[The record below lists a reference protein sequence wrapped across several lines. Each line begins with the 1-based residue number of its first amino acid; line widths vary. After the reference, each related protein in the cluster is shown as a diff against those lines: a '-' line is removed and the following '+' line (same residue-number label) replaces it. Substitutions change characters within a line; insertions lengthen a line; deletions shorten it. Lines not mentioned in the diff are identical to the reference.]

1 MNSNPG
7 SHLAD
12 LHNFATNTAN
22 IDELITLDISDIG
35 TGTRNLDMDLLANQ
49 NKVSSSP
56 KTPTVTASPYSSSG
70 PTFQIHSPPPQ
81 PQAQTPISNGI
92 EFVNIEDTQKK
103 ISFSSTDTGLKGI
116 DTIHINRSGDF
127 GAVNLDSIPLS
138 EPAGLGLGSGL
149 GSGLSSAPVV
159 ETTSMAPKL
168 SPEQEA
174 TEKTALLTKMRRLAT
189 KGVVGNAMNMTN
201 TLDEIKAE
209 YSRLVDSAG
218 LEKSIKFQR
227 NLLVTC
233 VTGMEF
239 LNQKF
244 NPVDVNLDGWSESV
258 NENQEDYDEIFEEL
272 YDKYKDRTK
281 VAPEIRL
288 LMTLGISASMCH
300 LTNTFF
306 KSKMPGMDDILKQNP
321 DLARQFASAAASQVG
336 PGFANFMSMGQK
348 PMQQQSQQQ
357 SMQEPQAFTGI
368 PDNGTWNPQE
378 ASAPPSPQAQTARR
392 EMRGPTGVEDILK
405 AFEQE
410 DRQSVGGQSSGFNP
424 PSRPELN
431 EDSQSIFTSTTMN
444 GSESAARKL
453 GRGGK
458 RKPTAAP
465 VGASINLIV

>member
-1 MNSNPG
+1 MNTNPG
-7 SHLAD
+7 GNLAD
-12 LHNFATNTAN
+12 LHNFATNSAN
-22 IDELITLDISDIG
+22 IDDLITLDISDIG
-35 TGTRNLDMDLLANQ
+35 NGTRNLDMDLLANQ
-49 NKVSSSP
+49 NKVSASP
-56 KTPTVTASPYSSSG
+56 KTPSVTANPYSSSG
-70 PTFQIHSPPPQ
+70 STFQIHSPPPQ
-81 PQAQTPISNGI
+81 APQTPISNGI

-103 ISFSSTDTGLKGI
+103 ISFSSADTGLKGI
-116 DTIHINRSGDF
+116 DSIHINRGGDF

-138 EPAGLGLGSGL
+138 EPISLASSSGLGLGT
-149 GSGLSSAPVV
+149 SS
-159 ETTSMAPKL
+159 ETTMAPKL

-189 KGVVGNAMNMTN
+189 KGVVGNSMNMTN

-348 PMQQQSQQQ
+348 PPMQQPQQQ
-357 SMQEPQAFTGI
+357 QQEPQAFTGI

-378 ASAPPSPQAQTARR
+378 ASSPPSPQAQTARR

-410 DRQSVGGQSSGFNP
+410 DRHSVGGQSAGFNP

-444 GSESAARKL
+444 GSEAAARKS

-458 RKPTAAP
+458 RKPTGAP

>member
-35 TGTRNLDMDLLANQ
+35 IGNGTRNLDMDLLANQ
-49 NKVSSSP
+49 NKVSPSP
-56 KTPTVTASPYSSSG
+56 KTQNVSASPYNSAG
-70 PTFQIHSPPPQ
+70 PTFQIHNPPPSN
-81 PQAQTPISNGI
+81 QAPISNGI

-103 ISFSSTDTGLKGI
+103 ISFSSADTGLNGV
-116 DTIHINRSGDF
+116 DTIHINRGGDF
-127 GAVNLDSIPLS
+127 GAVNLDSIPLTSDPIKSSVSS
-138 EPAGLGLGSGL
+138 EPA
-149 GSGLSSAPVV
+149 ANI
-159 ETTSMAPKL
+159 APKL

-189 KGVVGNAMNMTN
+189 KGVVGNQMNMTN
-201 TLDEIKAE
+201 SLDEIKAE

-258 NENQEDYDEIFEEL
+258 NENAEDYDEIFEEL

-321 DLARQFASAAASQVG
+321 DLARQFANAAASQVG

-348 PMQQQSQQQ
+348 PVSNQQQQRE
-357 SMQEPQAFTGI
+357 EPQAFTGI

-378 ASAPPSPQAQTARR
+378 ASAPPSPQVQTARR
-392 EMRGPTGVEDILK
+392 EMRGPSGVEDILK

-410 DRQSVGGQSSGFNP
+410 DNQSVGKQSAGFNP

-431 EDSQSIFTSTTMN
+431 EDSQSIYTSTTMN
-444 GSESAARKL
+444 GSEAAARKL

-458 RKPTAAP
+458 RKPTVAP